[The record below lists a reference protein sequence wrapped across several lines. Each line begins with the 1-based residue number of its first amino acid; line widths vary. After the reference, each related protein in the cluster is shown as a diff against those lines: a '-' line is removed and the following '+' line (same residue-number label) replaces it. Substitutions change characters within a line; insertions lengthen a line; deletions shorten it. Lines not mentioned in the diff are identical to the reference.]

1 MIKITWQIEKLSC
14 YPLEEGQVDVVFS
27 VAWRVDGE
35 LIRDGKTYL
44 ATLNGSQSLNPYTP
58 NTPFTK
64 YADLQQAQ
72 VIGWVQAAM
81 GDSQVAAI
89 NAGIK
94 QQIEVQLSPPVV
106 TPPLPWA
113 APSI

>member
-1 MIKITWQIEKLSC
+1 MTTITWQVEQLSC

-27 VAWRVDGE
+27 VAWRVNGE
-35 LIRDGKTYL
+35 LIQDDQTYV
-44 ATLNGSQSLNPYTP
+44 ATVNGSQSLSPYTP
-58 NTPFTK
+58 KTPFTP

-89 NAGIK
+89 NASIEQKIK
-94 QQIEVQLSPPVV
+94 AQINPPVV
-106 TPPLPWA
+106 TPPLPWI

>member
-1 MIKITWQIEKLSC
+1 
-14 YPLEEGQVDVVFS
+14 
-27 VAWRVDGE
+27 
-35 LIRDGKTYL
+35 
-44 ATLNGSQSLNPYTP
+44 
-58 NTPFTK
+58 
-64 YADLQQAQ
+64 LQQAQ

-94 QQIEVQLSPPVV
+94 QQIEVQISPPVV
-106 TPPLPWA
+106 TPPLPWI